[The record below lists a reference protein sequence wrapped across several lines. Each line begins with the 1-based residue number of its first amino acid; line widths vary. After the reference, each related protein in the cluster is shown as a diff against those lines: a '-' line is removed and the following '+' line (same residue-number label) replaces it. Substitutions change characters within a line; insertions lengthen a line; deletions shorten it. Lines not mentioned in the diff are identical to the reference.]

1 MNTQKLTRSDWLD
14 HAVNSLTDKLNYYL
28 NDRNMSLE
36 QAIEAVKPNT
46 TAGSKAWEIALNKI
60 RDNS

>member
-1 MNTQKLTRSDWLD
+1 MNSQRVTQTDWLNQ
-14 HAVNSLTDKLNYYL
+14 AVNSLTDKLSYYL

-46 TAGSKAWEIALNKI
+46 TAGSKAWSIALDKI
-60 RDNS
+60 RNTS